1 MAATA
6 FINGPGLVRRLII
19 TALFFEIGVVLV
31 VVPWMPYWQQN
42 FFIDA
47 RPYVEPLLTN
57 PFVKGAISGLG
68 LVNLMAGLAELAS
81 LFLTERGDPEREEF
95 SRLASGRRS
104 AASAADPPVREVPTR
119 VVSPP
124 LTEDRP

>member
-1 MAATA
+1 M
-6 FINGPGLVRRLII
+6 RRLII

-68 LVNLMAGLAELAS
+68 LINLMAGLAELAS
-81 LFLTERGDPEREEF
+81 LFLTERGDQEREEF
-95 SRLASGRRS
+95 SRPVSGRRS
-104 AASAADPPVREVPTR
+104 AASTADSSAREVSTG

>member
-1 MAATA
+1 
-6 FINGPGLVRRLII
+6 VRRLII

-81 LFLTERGDPEREEF
+81 LFLMERGDPEREQF
-95 SRLASGRRS
+95 TPPANGRRS
-104 AASAADPPVREVPTR
+104 AASAGDLSRHEVSNG

>member
-1 MAATA
+1 M
-6 FINGPGLVRRLII
+6 RRLII
-19 TALFFEIGVVLV
+19 TALFFEIGVVLL

-47 RPYVEPLLTN
+47 RPYVEPLLTS

-68 LVNLMAGLAELAS
+68 LVNVIAGFAELAS
-81 LFLTERGDPEREEF
+81 LFLTRRGVSDDEEF
-95 SRLASGRRS
+95 SAATTDRRRTP
-104 AASAADPPVREVPTR
+104 AAADPPAREVPSG

-124 LTEDRP
+124 LTEDGP